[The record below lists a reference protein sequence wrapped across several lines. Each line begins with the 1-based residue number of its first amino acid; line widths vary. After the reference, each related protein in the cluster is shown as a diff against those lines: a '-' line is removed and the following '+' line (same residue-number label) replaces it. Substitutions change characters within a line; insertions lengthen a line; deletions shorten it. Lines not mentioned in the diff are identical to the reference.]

1 LNGGAGEVAPALR
14 LLYSGRDV
22 YEMVDHTGDLALR
35 VGAASFTELVVEGVF
50 GIASILFEGDPDRSR
65 PREHGA
71 ARVSGVDRAD
81 ALVQALSE
89 ALHWMQEGDRV
100 PLRVTVLE
108 PRTAVLELQLEGV
121 SAAGSGCRRS
131 QEIKAVTYHDLQIR
145 ETSTGLETTVVLDV

>member
-1 LNGGAGEVAPALR
+1 LNGGAGEVAPAPG

-22 YEMVDHTGDLALR
+22 YELVDHTADLALR
-35 VGAASFTELVVEGVF
+35 VQAASFTELAAEGVF
-50 GIASILFEGDPDRSR
+50 GIASILFEGDPDRSL

-71 ARVSGVDRAD
+71 ACVSGVDRAD
-81 ALVQALSE
+81 ALVQVLSE

-108 PRTAVLELQLEGV
+108 PRAAVLEIHLEGV
-121 SAAGSGCRRS
+121 TAGGSGCRRT

>member
-35 VGAASFTELVVEGVF
+35 VGAASFT
-50 GIASILFEGDPDRSR
+50 
-65 PREHGA
+65 REHGA

-108 PRTAVLELQLEGV
+108 PRAAVLELQLEGV